1 MELEKQAMSGTPT
14 AAADADWPKVPSGE
28 LIRQQNED

>member
-14 AAADADWPKVPSGE
+14 AAADADWPKVPSVE
-28 LIRQQNED
+28 LS